1 LECFAAVLSIVEEL
15 TFGLLTRRCDLVRDA
30 LRRTSTVLK
39 WLSSVLLAMLLLVAL
54 AGCGGGDD
62 DDDPTATATTQ
73 STTPAATATSTT
85 SVSGGAAASPTAP
98 TATRESEASPTARGT
113 APSRPIA
120 TEPPTATAPAT
131 GTTGE
136 GVPALDAQLMDLLL
150 QPEDFTAE
158 WSQDTFGLMEPDTDE
173 GDEICGEPPFPDRD
187 LKLAGVEA
195 QYSLDGDQ
203 PAFFLHNIVAFP
215 EQTAVDALNYARE
228 ISGCGEWTDD
238 DGQVYT
244 ILPLDGPDRGDDSF
258 MASMTFETNGTPLYG
273 EYTFVRVGGAIA
285 TIAFITVD
293 GADLSGHQALVDV
306 AVSRLEDATIDA
318 GQSGIAGMLLTA
330 DDLALVDEVNVWQVG
345 DEIDNT
351 EEERFSVCDA
361 GSFPD
366 ALGSADEA
374 GHEMSANDDSGPY
387 AMHSVVQML
396 DGDGT
401 TAMDWIRSELSC
413 SSWTDDD
420 GDEYTVSDSGDLDV
434 GDDTYWLIVSLT
446 DEESSTSAQVAFGF
460 TQVGDYVSVVG
471 LAGEDTIDPELFG
484 AMMALAAEKVSA
496 FAP

>member
-1 LECFAAVLSIVEEL
+1 MM
-15 TFGLLTRRCDLVRDA
+15 
-30 LRRTSTVLK
+30 
-39 WLSSVLLAMLLLVAL
+39 AMLLVLAL

-62 DDDPTATATTQ
+62 DDPTATAMTEATA
-73 STTPAATATSTT
+73 PVATATSTT
-85 SVSGGAAASPTAP
+85 SVSGGAVASPTAP
-98 TATRESEASPTARGT
+98 TPTKEVEASPTARGT

-120 TEPPTATAPAT
+120 TPTPTATAPAT

-158 WSQDTFGLMEPDTDE
+158 WTQDTFGLMEPDDDE
-173 GDEICGEPPFPDRD
+173 GDEICGQPPFPDRD
-187 LKLAGVEA
+187 QKLAGVEA
-195 QYSLDGDQ
+195 QYSLEGDQ
-203 PAFFLHNIVAFP
+203 PAFFLHNIVVFP
-215 EQTAVDALNYARE
+215 ADTAVDALNYARE
-228 ISGCGEWTDD
+228 ISSCGQWTDA

-258 MASMTFETNGTPLYG
+258 MASMTFETDGTPLYG

-318 GQSGIAGMLLTA
+318 VQGGLSGMLLTA
-330 DDLALVDEVNVWQVG
+330 DDLALVDEVNTWQVG
-345 DEIDNT
+345 DDIEST
-351 EEERFSVCDA
+351 EEDRFSVCDA

-366 ALGSADEA
+366 LLGSVEES
-374 GHEMSANDDSGPY
+374 GHELSANDDAGPY

-396 DGDGT
+396 DGDGV

-420 GDEYTVSDSGDLDV
+420 GTEYTVSDSGDLDV

-446 DEESSTSAQVAFGF
+446 DEESSTSAQVGFGF

-471 LAGEDTIDPELFG
+471 LAAEDTIDPELFG
-484 AMMALAAEKVSA
+484 AMMALGAEKVSA